1 MFVGGVPDD
10 KLPKDAVDDPTAALR
25 GTVTWAQ
32 SSPAAGGGTCP
43 AVHKVW
49 YIVQV
54 RGLRHTLA
62 ERRLF
67 LVSKA
72 S

>member
-1 MFVGGVPDD
+1 VFFGGVPDD
-10 KLPKDAVDDPTAALR
+10 KLPKDAVDDPTAALS

-32 SSPAAGGGTCP
+32 SSPAAGGGACP

-49 YIVQV
+49 YLLQV

-62 ERRLF
+62 ELRFGLS
-67 LVSKA
+67 SKA